1 MGRKRNVN
9 TKLEKLPLAGKYS
22 MKNIPIPTQSEY
34 MKKLI
39 GQMEKID
46 KNMRWKAI
54 IFLKDDND
62 KYKKIAEEIELYG
75 KEEKYG
81 FKSVRKPNPVKE
93 MEDFEK
99 DLYDIAKNIKFRD
112 GDFKY
117 GKFQNELKKDL
128 SEMNKLEKVIVAA
141 DKSSNFYKYL

>member
-1 MGRKRNVN
+1 
-9 TKLEKLPLAGKYS
+9 
-22 MKNIPIPTQSEY
+22 
-34 MKKLI
+34 
-39 GQMEKID
+39 
-46 KNMRWKAI
+46 
-54 IFLKDDND
+54 
-62 KYKKIAEEIELYG
+62 
-75 KEEKYG
+75 
-81 FKSVRKPNPVKE
+81 

-141 DKSSNFYKYL
+141 DKSSNFYTCDIPDYRKLRNERLRKLLIIDYRERIAVRYKHESNVTLFLN